1 MKRKDPLKNLT
12 NQTRANVSFLMM
24 SSPNGTIS
32 SNVALNRRKLRK
44 LFFYTLHNPDFCLIF
59 PVYFFVF
66 VFHRCMRRPSCNRVD
81 SWNFGIIIKRLCIV
95 FCPGTKY
102 QSLFF
107 HIHRYTSNL
116 LISCCRRSRNFAACA
131 PSI

>member
-1 MKRKDPLKNLT
+1 MKRKATLKNLT

-44 LFFYTLHNPDFCLIF
+44 LFFYTLHNLDFCLIF

-66 VFHRCMRRPSCNRVD
+66 HRCMRWPSCNRVD

-131 PSI
+131 PFI

>member
-1 MKRKDPLKNLT
+1 MKRKAPLKNLT

-32 SNVALNRRKLRK
+32 SNVALNRKTAEVI
-44 LFFYTLHNPDFCLIF
+44 FYTLHNPDFCLIF

-66 VFHRCMRRPSCNRVD
+66 VFHRCMRRPSCNRAD
-81 SWNFGIIIKRLCIV
+81 SWNFSIIIKRLCIV

-116 LISCCRRSRNFAACA
+116 LISCCRQSRNFAACA